1 MHLFLKRKL
10 NPDLKIISIHTVFR
24 MEVGTWKPGVPGVM
38 SWQPGAMDMIQKFRP
53 RDKLR
58 VIVVEQPPFVEW
70 NEDRRKI
77 ENDVV
82 IIKTYLL

>member
-1 MHLFLKRKL
+1 
-10 NPDLKIISIHTVFR
+10 

-53 RDKLR
+53 REKLR

-70 NEDRRKI
+70 NEDRRKNLEEI
-77 ENDVV
+77 EPFNLDFCILRNV
-82 IIKTYLL
+82 